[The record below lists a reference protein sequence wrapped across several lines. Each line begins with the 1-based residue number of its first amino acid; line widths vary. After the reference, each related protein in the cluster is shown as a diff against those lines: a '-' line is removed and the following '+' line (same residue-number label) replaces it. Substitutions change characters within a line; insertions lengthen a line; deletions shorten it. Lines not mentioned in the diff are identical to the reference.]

1 MDLKILLNKHKYELS
16 RIQFTKQNHWNMK
29 DHKLNKP
36 KLIHVFKIFKIDK
49 M

>member
-1 MDLKILLNKHKYELS
+1 MDLKNLLNKHKYKLS
-16 RIQFTKQNHWNMK
+16 RIQFTKQNHLNMK

-36 KLIHVFKIFKIDK
+36 KLIPVFKIFKIDK